1 MSFSLNVDA
10 DRWRAHADA
19 VRKDVPDLVP
29 VAKGNGYGFGMATL
43 AAESQRLEC
52 ATIAVGQ
59 IDEVSSVHD
68 AFRGDVLVLTP
79 WHPAIDAAVPTDER
93 LIVTA
98 GHRES
103 LRALAA
109 TNTRVV
115 VELLTSMRRFGLDEE
130 ALSQSL
136 RDVTDLRLAGFALH
150 LPLDADSASRV
161 DEVST
166 WVRTLRRFHLSTH
179 NLWLSHIGGS
189 DLAILR
195 RRHPEATFR
204 PRIGTG
210 LWLGAPDT
218 YRASATVLAVHPT
231 HKGQRYGYRQ
241 RKARSDGQLMIM
253 SGGTSH
259 GVALS
264 APRSV
269 TSMSARA
276 KAAAI
281 GGLEAG
287 GRSLSPFHVG
297 GKRRWFAEP
306 PHMQVS
312 LIWLPTDVVTPAV
325 GSEVAVDVRM
335 TTASFDRLVLR

>member
-10 DRWRAHADA
+10 ERWRAHADA
-19 VRKDVPDLVP
+19 VRNDVPHLVP
-29 VAKGNGYGFGMATL
+29 VTKGNGYGFGMATL
-43 AAESQRLEC
+43 AAESQRLDC
-52 ATIAVGQ
+52 PTIAVGQ
-59 IDEVSSVHD
+59 LDEVSSVHD

-79 WHPAIDAAVPTDER
+79 WHPVIDTAVPTDER

-103 LRALAA
+103 LRALAT

-115 VELLTSMRRFGLDEE
+115 VELLTSMRRVGLDEE

-136 RDVTDLRLAGFALH
+136 SDVTDLRLAGFALH
-150 LPLDADSASRV
+150 LPLDTEGVSRV

-166 WVRTLRRFHLSTH
+166 WVTTLRRLRLSTD
-179 NLWLSHIGGS
+179 NLWLSHISGS
-189 DLAILR
+189 DLAILG

-204 PRIGTG
+204 PRIGTQ

-218 YRASATVLAVHPT
+218 YRASGTVLAVHPT
-231 HKGQRYGYRQ
+231 RKGQRYGYRQ
-241 RKARSDGQLMIM
+241 RKARSDGQLMVV

-269 TSMSARA
+269 TSLNSRA

-281 GGLEAG
+281 GSLEAG

-312 LIWLPTDVVTPAV
+312 LVWLPTDVPTPAV
-325 GSEVAVDVRM
+325 GSEIAVDVRM